1 MDWHKE
7 LERTLSSAGE
17 SSLYDGHVSSS
28 QHFGSALPSLL
39 QRQPTERSP
48 WGYRPP
54 HQWPPQMW
62 MAAPQHRA
70 PPQVWGDPTFRPF
83 FSDPSQELQHGSQN
97 IPVPSFRSPWMSEPA
112 HDVKT
117 IENVLNSVAEH
128 PVNYRTNQI
137 PDIQAFR
144 QQAESLVNAYHQSKS
159 PAPTPPQPSSF
170 PKSERQLDSARSE
183 ERCNVSPENLA
194 DRLNSTTHPPP
205 GHFSGETQ
213 RNEARYKSPTST
225 SHSHVQSSQPNLSAD
240 VQERFR
246 ISPGP
251 GNNSRHQY
259 PDASHLPDKYR
270 SSPVNDYTTP
280 KSDERYRNS
289 GITSPH
295 FPSNSSFSDIPS
307 HVESEGRYGPSPD
320 IPTNLA
326 TRDENDSRTKMD
338 YANDPLP
345 RKFSPSDTHQ
355 TEETLLKEDM
365 KPRNLTLEKRGP
377 SPDLPKDF
385 TCDRLKN
392 CEDMDTSEQQTF
404 EDYEQQSEGQEH
416 PIENRISRE
425 PFKNE
430 EGEECEYNPPT
441 EQFKSETEP
450 GNYDIIKNMTEKY
463 GGAGINSSKG
473 NIVAGKDT
481 ADSFETRRSNLEN
494 VLSKMS
500 KVDEENHEENV
511 CNEEQINSNGIHTA
525 EIESEQ
531 QLQQPQ
537 STSECT
543 ENEDPKDFK
552 PKIDHKPIKL
562 KIARGE
568 VVANTV
574 LDSVDP
580 DEEVQPKEESGNAQ
594 NFVKN
599 EMISSWALAK
609 TSILALHEKIQ
620 TDPSLK
626 ERVSDIVGD
635 DVLSIFASAV
645 DEAEN
650 APENNIENK
659 NVVFLYYAVK
669 NSTNLDTDNFNK
681 NELEPLSNL
690 ALSIPLLSN
699 LCKFVLKDQNM
710 KEELHS
716 KIGKED
722 FEYLEMVTNNSVE
735 EGDEFLQD
743 ESITPKIV
751 KLYHATRNI
760 VLFQAF
766 TKLDAL
772 YKKIENILT
781 STETTDDI
789 IYNVSIV
796 RLKTLISA
804 PWNQQVIAAEAMKY
818 DFDFLGHVYSF
829 WKKVITQRPS
839 KPVKVKKI
847 TKTKPPTA
855 FDNFGRPKRSRRRR
869 NDVVTYDE
877 DVMQNCVIKSET
889 NIKLEPE
896 DEESVPEGTEELATN
911 APCSTPPSSPS
922 PSTPS
927 QDYTDLR
934 MQDMDTKPDQFR
946 LRPLICKK
954 RKGACNHVIVD
965 GRDHY
970 DRKTWAALAKLE
982 VDV

>member
-28 QHFGSALPSLL
+28 QHFGSSLPSLL
-39 QRQPTERSP
+39 QRQPSERSP

-83 FSDPSQELQHGSQN
+83 FSDPSQDLQHGGQN
-97 IPVPSFRSPWMSEPA
+97 IPVPSFRSPWMSEPT

-117 IENVLNSVAEH
+117 IENVLNSVTEH

-159 PAPTPPQPSSF
+159 PTPASAPSQQSPYS
-170 PKSERQLDSARSE
+170 KSDRQHESARSD
-183 ERCNVSPENLA
+183 ERCNMSPENLA

-205 GHFSGETQ
+205 GQFSSGDSQ
-213 RNEARYKSPTST
+213 RNEARYKSPTT
-225 SHSHVQSSQPNLSAD
+225 SHVQSSQNNHSVD

-246 ISPGP
+246 VSPSP
-251 GNNSRHQY
+251 VNSSRHQY
-259 PDASHLPDKYR
+259 PDASHLQDKYR
-270 SSPVNDYTTP
+270 SSPENDYPTP
-280 KSDERYRNS
+280 KSDERYQNP
-289 GITSPH
+289 GISSPH
-295 FPSNSSFSDIPS
+295 FPANSSFSDIPS
-307 HVESEGRYGPSPD
+307 QADNDGRYGPSQD

-326 TRDENDSRTKMD
+326 TRDEDESRSKMD
-338 YANDPLP
+338 YTNDTIP
-345 RKFSPSDTHQ
+345 RKFSPSESHHN
-355 TEETLLKEDM
+355 EEPLLKDDM
-365 KPRNLTLEKRGP
+365 TPRNLSLDKRDH

-385 TCDRLKN
+385 TCDRLKS
-392 CEDMDTSEQQTF
+392 CEDMDTAEQPSYPH
-404 EDYEQQSEGQEH
+404 YEHNQANIGDRQRQ
-416 PIENRISRE
+416 NT
-425 PFKNE
+425 FKNE
-430 EGEECEYNPPT
+430 RGEECEYPPQM
-441 EQFKSETEP
+441 EDFKSESEHS
-450 GNYDIIKNMTEKY
+450 NYDIIKNMTEKY
-463 GGAGINSSKG
+463 GDVGPNSGKG
-473 NIVAGKDT
+473 NSMLPGKDVGN
-481 ADSFETRRSNLEN
+481 SFESRRSNLEN

-500 KVDEENHEENV
+500 RNDEDQNIGDEQQMNENSIHSSENV
-511 CNEEQINSNGIHTA
+511 QMQQDQPEHTQQHQLLPPHPDQQEQENGQNEQLMEEQQQEAQPILQETMEAQPEPMLNEE
-525 EIESEQ
+525 
-531 QLQQPQ
+531 L
-537 STSECT
+537 
-543 ENEDPKDFK
+543 KDNK
-552 PKIDHKPIKL
+552 PKTDHKPIKL

-574 LDSVDP
+574 LDNADQE
-580 DEEVQPKEESGNAQ
+580 EEVEPKEESGNAQ

-599 EMISSWALAK
+599 EMVSSWALAK

-620 TDPSLK
+620 TDPGLK

-645 DEAEN
+645 EEAES

-669 NSTNLDTDNFNK
+669 NSTNLDMDNFNK

-699 LCKFVLKDQNM
+699 LCKFVLKDQNI

-743 ESITPKIV
+743 EAITPKIV

-766 TKLDAL
+766 SKLDAL
-772 YKKIENILT
+772 YKKIEDILT

-818 DFDFLGHVYSF
+818 DFDFLGHVYTF
-829 WKKVITQRPS
+829 WKKVISQRS
-839 KPVKVKKI
+839 NKPEKKVKKNAKPI
-847 TKTKPPTA
+847 KPPTA

-896 DEESVPEGTEELATN
+896 EEEPVLEGTEG
-911 APCSTPPSSPS
+911 
-922 PSTPS
+922 
-927 QDYTDLR
+927 
-934 MQDMDTKPDQFR
+934 MFF
-946 LRPLICKK
+946 KK
-954 RKGACNHVIVD
+954 V
-965 GRDHY
+965 
-970 DRKTWAALAKLE
+970 
-982 VDV
+982 

>member
-1 MDWHKE
+1 
-7 LERTLSSAGE
+7 
-17 SSLYDGHVSSS
+17 
-28 QHFGSALPSLL
+28 
-39 QRQPTERSP
+39 
-48 WGYRPP
+48 
-54 HQWPPQMW
+54 
-62 MAAPQHRA
+62 
-70 PPQVWGDPTFRPF
+70 
-83 FSDPSQELQHGSQN
+83 
-97 IPVPSFRSPWMSEPA
+97 MSEPA

-194 DRLNSTTHPPP
+194 DRLNSATQPPP
-205 GHFSGETQ
+205 GHFTGETQ

-225 SHSHVQSSQPNLSAD
+225 SHSHVQASQPNLSAD

-251 GNNSRHQY
+251 GSNSRHQY

-270 SSPVNDYTTP
+270 SSPVNDYTSS
-280 KSDERYRNS
+280 KSEERYRNS
-289 GITSPH
+289 GITSPQH
-295 FPSNSSFSDIPS
+295 FPSNSSFSDIPP
-307 HVESEGRYGPSPD
+307 HVESEGRYDPSPD
-320 IPTNLA
+320 APTNLA

-345 RKFSPSDTHQ
+345 RKFSPSDPHQ
-355 TEETLLKEDM
+355 TEETLLKEDI
-365 KPRNLTLEKRGP
+365 KPRNLSLEKRGP

-385 TCDRLKN
+385 TCDRLKA
-392 CEDMDTSEQQTF
+392 CEDMDTSEQQPYQ
-404 EDYEQQSEGQEH
+404 EYDQQAEGNLHQAEGQLH
-416 PIENRISRE
+416 SGENRSISE
-425 PFKNE
+425 PMKNE
-430 EGEECEYNPPT
+430 GGEECEYNPST

-463 GGAGINSSKG
+463 GGAGINSIKC
-473 NIVAGKDT
+473 NTAAGKDT
-481 ADSFETRRSNLEN
+481 ADSFETRRNNLEN
-494 VLSKMS
+494 VLSKMN
-500 KVDEENHEENV
+500 KVEEENSEENAYK
-511 CNEEQINSNGIHTA
+511 EQQINSNGIHNA
-525 EIESEQ
+525 EHEPEQ
-531 QLQQPQ
+531 QVQQVQQEQQPQ
-537 STSECT
+537 LTSDPT
-543 ENEDPKDFK
+543 ESEPQKEFK
-552 PKIDHKPIKL
+552 PKLDHKPIKL

-568 VVANTV
+568 VVANTA
-574 LDSVDP
+574 LDSVEP
-580 DEEVQPKEESGNAQ
+580 SEEVQPKEESGNAQ

-699 LCKFVLKDQNM
+699 LCKFVLKDQSI

-829 WKKVITQRPS
+829 WKKVITQRPP
-839 KPVKVKKI
+839 KQDKKI
-847 TKTKPPTA
+847 KKISPPTVSKAKPPTA
-855 FDNFGRPKRSRRRR
+855 WDNFGRPKRSRRRR

-889 NIKLEPE
+889 NVKMEPE
-896 DEESVPEGTEELATN
+896 EEDFAPEGTEALN
-911 APCSTPPSSPS
+911 SPAPCSTPASPCPPS
-922 PSTPS
+922 PPS
-927 QDYTDLR
+927 FQDQINAT
-934 MQDMDTKPDQFR
+934 MIEVGTKPDQFK

-970 DRKTWAALAKLE
+970 DKKTWTALAKLE
-982 VDV
+982 GEEV

>member
-1 MDWHKE
+1 
-7 LERTLSSAGE
+7 
-17 SSLYDGHVSSS
+17 
-28 QHFGSALPSLL
+28 
-39 QRQPTERSP
+39 
-48 WGYRPP
+48 
-54 HQWPPQMW
+54 
-62 MAAPQHRA
+62 
-70 PPQVWGDPTFRPF
+70 
-83 FSDPSQELQHGSQN
+83 
-97 IPVPSFRSPWMSEPA
+97 MSEPA

-159 PAPTPPQPSSF
+159 PAPTPPQPTSF

-194 DRLNSTTHPPP
+194 DRLNSATQPPP
-205 GHFSGETQ
+205 GHFTGETQ
-213 RNEARYKSPTST
+213 RNEARYKSPTPT
-225 SHSHVQSSQPNLSAD
+225 GHSHVQASQPNLPAD

-251 GNNSRHQY
+251 GSNSRHQY

-270 SSPVNDYTTP
+270 SSPVNDYTSS
-280 KSDERYRNS
+280 KSEERYRNS
-289 GITSPH
+289 GITSPQH
-295 FPSNSSFSDIPS
+295 FPSNSSFSDIPP
-307 HVESEGRYGPSPD
+307 HVESEGRYDPSPD
-320 IPTNLA
+320 APTNLA

-345 RKFSPSDTHQ
+345 RKFSPSDSHQ
-355 TEETLLKEDM
+355 TEETLLKEDI

-385 TCDRLKN
+385 TCDRLKA
-392 CEDMDTSEQQTF
+392 CEDMDTSEQQPYQ
-404 EDYEQQSEGQEH
+404 EYDQQEEGQIH
-416 PIENRISRE
+416 SGENRNIRE
-425 PFKNE
+425 PLKNE
-430 EGEECEYNPPT
+430 GGEECEYNPST
-441 EQFKSETEP
+441 EQFKSDTEP

-463 GGAGINSSKG
+463 GGAGINSIKC
-473 NIVAGKDT
+473 NTVAGKDT
-481 ADSFETRRSNLEN
+481 ADAFETRRNNLEN
-494 VLSKMS
+494 VLSKMN
-500 KVDEENHEENV
+500 KVEEENSEENAYK
-511 CNEEQINSNGIHTA
+511 EQQINSNGIHNA
-525 EIESEQ
+525 EHEPEQ
-531 QLQQPQ
+531 QVQQVQQVPQEQQPQ
-537 STSECT
+537 LTSDPT
-543 ENEDPKDFK
+543 ESEPPKESK

-568 VVANTV
+568 VVANTA
-574 LDSVDP
+574 LDSVEP
-580 DEEVQPKEESGNAQ
+580 GEEVQPKEESGNAQ

-699 LCKFVLKDQNM
+699 LCKFVLKDQSI

-829 WKKVITQRPS
+829 WKKVITQRPP
-839 KPVKVKKI
+839 KQDKKVKKI
-847 TKTKPPTA
+847 TPPTASKAKPPTA
-855 FDNFGRPKRSRRRR
+855 WDNFGRPKRSRRRR

-889 NIKLEPE
+889 NVKMEPE
-896 DEESVPEGTEELATN
+896 EEEFAPEGTEALASP
-911 APCSTPPSSPS
+911 APCSTPASPCPRS
-922 PSTPS
+922 PPFL
-927 QDYTDLR
+927 QDQINAT
-934 MQDMDTKPDQFR
+934 MIEMGTKPDQFK

-970 DRKTWAALAKLE
+970 DKKTWAALAKLE
-982 VDV
+982 GEV

>member
-1 MDWHKE
+1 
-7 LERTLSSAGE
+7 
-17 SSLYDGHVSSS
+17 
-28 QHFGSALPSLL
+28 
-39 QRQPTERSP
+39 
-48 WGYRPP
+48 
-54 HQWPPQMW
+54 
-62 MAAPQHRA
+62 
-70 PPQVWGDPTFRPF
+70 
-83 FSDPSQELQHGSQN
+83 
-97 IPVPSFRSPWMSEPA
+97 MSEPA

-159 PAPTPPQPSSF
+159 PAPAPTPPQPNSF
-170 PKSERQLDSARSE
+170 TKSERQLDSARSE
-183 ERCNVSPENLA
+183 ERCNLSPENLA

-205 GHFSGETQ
+205 GHFSGESQ
-213 RNEARYKSPTST
+213 RNEARYKSPTTT
-225 SHSHVQSSQPNLSAD
+225 SQSHVQSSQPNLSAE

-259 PDASHLPDKYR
+259 PDASRITDKYR
-270 SSPVNDYTTP
+270 SSPASDYTNS

-289 GITSPH
+289 GIPSPH
-295 FPSNSSFSDIPS
+295 YPSNSSFSDIPS
-307 HVESEGRYGPSPD
+307 HIESEGRYGQSPD
-320 IPTNLA
+320 TPTNLA
-326 TRDENDSRTKMD
+326 TRDDNEPRTKMD
-338 YANDPLP
+338 YANNLIP
-345 RKFSPSDTHQ
+345 RKFSPADSHQ
-355 TEETLLKEDM
+355 AEEALLNEEM
-365 KPRNLTLEKRGP
+365 KPRNLTLEKNGS

-392 CEDMDTSEQQTF
+392 CEDMDTSEPQTF
-404 EDYEQQSEGQEH
+404 SSYERSED
-416 PIENRISRE
+416 ENNSISTRDPRE
-425 PFKNE
+425 SFKNE
-430 EGEECEYNPPT
+430 SGDEGAYTPPI
-441 EQFKSETEP
+441 EQFKTEAEP

-463 GGAGINSSKG
+463 GGIGVNNTKG
-473 NIVAGKDT
+473 GIVAVKET
-481 ADSFETRRSNLEN
+481 PDSFETRRNNLEN

-500 KVDEENHEENV
+500 KVEEESSEQNSRE
-511 CNEEQINSNGIHTA
+511 EEQMQTNEADPT
-525 EIESEQ
+525 ESEPLPQ
-531 QLQQPQ
+531 QQQPIDA
-537 STSECT
+537 EPT
-543 ENEDPKDFK
+543 ENMDTKELK
-552 PKIDHKPIKL
+552 PKLDHKPIKL

-599 EMISSWALAK
+599 EMISSWALDK
-609 TSILALHEKIQ
+609 LSILALHEKIQ
-620 TDPSLK
+620 TDPCLK

-635 DVLSIFASAV
+635 DVLTIFASAV

-669 NSTNLDTDNFNK
+669 NSTNLDMENFNK

-722 FEYLEMVTNNSVE
+722 LEYLEMVTNNSVE

-766 TKLDAL
+766 SKLGAL

-789 IYNVSIV
+789 IYNVSLV
-796 RLKTLISA
+796 RLKTLIAA

-829 WKKVITQRPS
+829 WKKVISQRSS
-839 KPVKVKKI
+839 KPEKKVKKT
-847 TKTKPPTA
+847 TKTKIPTT
-855 FDNFGRPKRSRRRR
+855 FDTFGRPKRSRRRR

-896 DEESVPEGTEELATN
+896 DDETVPEGTEEMSV
-911 APCSTPPSSPS
+911 APFPPSPTSPVRS
-922 PSTPS
+922 QGTP
-927 QDYTDLR
+927 DYI
-934 MQDMDTKPDQFR
+934 MQETNLEDTDQFK
-946 LRPLICKK
+946 LRPLTCKK
-954 RKGACNHVIVD
+954 RKGSCNHVIVD